1 MKFLL
6 IYLFFTLLLMAQES
20 PFSLRK
26 KDTTGE
32 LEAKIVTQIAA
43 DVLYKNVTI
52 YVSGE
57 TKDFI
62 PFCVENIKITKN
74 CQEANFIFISKQSD
88 SELCEN
94 KKAIHFTDN
103 RELFSKNKEF
113 VGLFQWLKGRPN
125 ITFSSSRILTKQL
138 TLPKSYEQFIEEF

>member
-1 MKFLL
+1 MKLLL
-6 IYLFFTLLLMAQES
+6 IYLFFTLLLIAQES

-26 KDTTGE
+26 KDTIGE

-43 DVLYKNVTI
+43 DVLYKSVTI
-52 YVSGE
+52 YVAGE

-74 CQEANFIFISKQSD
+74 CQEANFIYISKRSED
-88 SELCEN
+88 ELCEN

-103 RELFSKNKEF
+103 RELFSKNREF

-125 ITFSSSRILTKQL
+125 ITFSSSRLLMKQL
-138 TLPKSYEQFIEEF
+138 ILPKSYEQFIEEF